1 MLFIFDIGFI
11 NSFNQYISTDYNYT
25 FLLFCVMML
34 PLLAFYRLVYIFW
47 AGMMPAFFMPSLMC
61 ARSRQPFS
69 ATIIDTPYLFNQ
81 LITY

>member
-34 PLLAFYRLVYIFW
+34 PLLAFYRLVYIF
-47 AGMMPAFFMPSLMC
+47 GPA
-61 ARSRQPFS
+61 
-69 ATIIDTPYLFNQ
+69 
-81 LITY
+81 

>member
-1 MLFIFDIGFI
+1 KTPSYTKSVSWQHHLIFDIGFI
-11 NSFNQYISTDYNYT
+11 NSFNQYISNDYNYT

-61 ARSRQPFS
+61 A
-69 ATIIDTPYLFNQ
+69 
-81 LITY
+81 

>member
-1 MLFIFDIGFI
+1 MLFIFDFGFI
-11 NSFNQYISTDYNYT
+11 NSFNQYIGTDYNYT
-25 FLLFCVMML
+25 FLFFCVIMP
-34 PLLAFYRLVYIFW
+34 PLLAFYRLVYIFL